1 VLARTGRIVGL
12 PESKRHLLGINSDGK
27 TRPASSIRET
37 GQDTGEI
44 VQREDVEDMG
54 KIIEMDVDG
63 DKGGTSG
70 RREDRSPSKRWIS
83 KEADRSI
90 DLDSIGLEKNERV
103 AQESGTQQE
112 VQSIQ
117 PVTKPVT
124 KPKGKGKKN
133 KKRNVIDDLFGH
145 LV

>member
-44 VQREDVEDMG
+44 VQREDVENMG
-54 KIIEMDVDG
+54 KIVEMDVDG
-63 DKGGTSG
+63 DKRGTSG
-70 RREDRSPSKRWIS
+70 EREDRSPSKRCTA

-90 DLDSIGLEKNERV
+90 DLDSVCLEQNERV
-103 AQESGTQQE
+103 AEEKEPQQE
-112 VQSIQ
+112 VRSIQ
-117 PVTKPVT
+117 PVI